1 MNKVSLYNKEMYGEV
16 TTTNV
21 LIDQLF
27 DMLDDGVF
35 VNDKLNGP
43 GKVTYPDGQIE
54 EGLFKEDLL
63 HGQGKRTFPNG

>member
-35 VNDKLNGP
+35 VNDKLKWLDP
-43 GKVTYPDGQIE
+43 CAC
-54 EGLFKEDLL
+54 LL
-63 HGQGKRTFPNG
+63 YTSPSPRD